1 MANQTI
7 LVVGGTG
14 NVGHKVMA
22 RLRARGVPVRAMVR
36 PGSDAS
42 KIEGPG
48 VTIVRGDMLDAASLE
63 AAFAGVDVVI
73 SCAAGYTRRRKTDT
87 SRTDQVG
94 NRNLALAARRAGVGR
109 FVLNSILRC
118 DDAKGVGHFED
129 KAAAEGELRRLEVP
143 FVAIRPGAYLDQAR
157 DFAADS
163 VLKNSYMGIGDLGTT
178 RWTWVCTHDVA
189 DSLVKAAFADP
200 GILGRTID
208 VGWSTGPLT
217 NGELA
222 DAIQTVTNRTL
233 KRRIIPWGVVKAA
246 TAVLGRFSGTVRDIG
261 GMFLYFRSGRY
272 VADTRLHEEFLG
284 PVPTREASIRRW
296 AEEKHLILPGSG
308 SV

>member
-1 MANQTI
+1 MTNQTI

-14 NVGHKVMA
+14 NVGSKVMA
-22 RLRARGVPVRAMVR
+22 SLNARGAPVRALVR

-48 VTIVRGDMLDAASLE
+48 VTIVRGDMLDAASLDP
-63 AAFAGVDVVI
+63 AFAGVDVVI
-73 SCAAGYTRRRKTDT
+73 SCAAGYTRRRKTDS
-87 SRTDQVG
+87 SRTDQIG
-94 NRNLALAARRAGVGR
+94 NRNPAQAAKRAGVGR

-129 KAAAEGELRRLEVP
+129 KAAAEGELRRLGVP
-143 FVAIRPGAYLDQAR
+143 FVAIRPGAYLDQAK
-157 DFAADS
+157 DFSADS

-178 RWTWVCTHDVA
+178 RWTWVYTHDVA

-200 GILGRTID
+200 RILGRTID
-208 VGWSTGPLT
+208 VGWSTGPLS
-217 NGELA
+217 NSELA
-222 DAIQTVTNRTL
+222 DAIQVVTNRTL

-246 TAVLGRFSGTVRDIG
+246 TSVLGLVSGTIRDIG

-272 VADTRLHEEFLG
+272 VADNRAHEEFLG
-284 PVPTREASIRRW
+284 PLPTKDAAIRRW
-296 AEEKHLILPGSG
+296 AEEKRLIQTL
-308 SV
+308 